1 MLSVG
6 CSGAM
11 NFVVSHELLHSPA
24 KGDKRVASLALMPV
38 AYSHWVA
45 SHLAHHRKV
54 RLPQAASPTQ
64 TPDLSRSEGSPPQVD
79 SMHMNVREPVSWRGC
94 QALVIS

>member
-1 MLSVG
+1 MVSVG

-24 KGDKRVASLALMPV
+24 KEDKRVASLALMPV
-38 AYSHWVA
+38 AYSHWVV

-54 RLPQAASPTQ
+54 HLAQLPPCLKNKLAAWPS
-64 TPDLSRSEGSPPQVD
+64 LSDDVTDHR
-79 SMHMNVREPVSWRGC
+79 
-94 QALVIS
+94 A

>member
-1 MLSVG
+1 MVSVG

-24 KGDKRVASLALMPV
+24 KGDKRMASLALMPV

-54 RLPQAASPTQ
+54 PFGQPI
-64 TPDLSRSEGSPPQVD
+64 LSAQNGAQLRDRV
-79 SMHMNVREPVSWRGC
+79 
-94 QALVIS
+94 